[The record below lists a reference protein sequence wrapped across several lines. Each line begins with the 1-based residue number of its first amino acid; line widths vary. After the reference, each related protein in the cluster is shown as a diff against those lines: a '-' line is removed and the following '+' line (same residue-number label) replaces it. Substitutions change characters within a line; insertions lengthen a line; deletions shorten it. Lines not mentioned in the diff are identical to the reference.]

1 MLQMFRGLRGRL
13 FLLFGLVLVGAVF
26 HIVLSLRS
34 DWTDLQT
41 ARRNATVV
49 RTIRAVGGL
58 VASLQRERG
67 LSAGF
72 IASKGARFGDA
83 LASQRQST
91 DAALGSLRE
100 LEQAQGAALP
110 RGLAANLAAALQ
122 GLDTLPGVRQG
133 VSGLQLSSA
142 GAIARYGRAIAGL
155 IQVVDAAPRTAGDTA
170 TTLSL
175 SAYADLADA
184 GEQAGQERGLLNG
197 VLAARAPLDLP
208 TLRHVIGSAAKE
220 QAYLGHFRALADT
233 DALGALQAID
243 SRQVDTM
250 VASVLDKASTGD
262 YGLDAQTW
270 FDAATARID
279 ALGRLQGSLMA
290 ALAARAEHQ
299 QSLQR
304 MGVGLETGL
313 ALAVLALAAAF
324 ARALARLLG
333 HLGADPEELAG
344 IANAVAEGNF
354 TVPIRCAETDHH
366 SVLASLRDMVRKLE
380 GVLGSIQST
389 ADQLSTAAGEVSAA
403 SMTLSQG
410 ASEQAASVEEIS
422 ATLEEAQASVRQS
435 ADAARQTART
445 AHEVADQAREG
456 GEAVQMTVEDMQ
468 AIAERISII
477 DDIAY
482 QTNMLALNAAI
493 EAARAGEQ
501 GKGFAVVAAEV
512 RKLAERSQASAAQIG
527 ELAGRSVG
535 HAERAGE
542 LLKDMVPAIV
552 RTAAQVE
559 EISAASDEQATG
571 IVQISQAVS
580 QINIATQQGASASE
594 QLAATAETMNAQ
606 AQELQRDVAQF
617 RLARGDAGAKAGRAT
632 GEAADPG
639 ATGPQR
645 SARKP
650 GRDASAPRAPS
661 REGTGALPVLT
672 RDAFVR
678 F

>member
-13 FLLFGLVLVGAVF
+13 FLLFGLVLAGAAF

-34 DWTDLQT
+34 DWADLQT

-49 RTIRAVGGL
+49 RTIGAVGRL

-91 DAALGSLRE
+91 DTALESLRA
-100 LEQAQGAALP
+100 LEQAQGLSLP
-110 RGLAANLAAALQ
+110 RGLGSNLVAGLQ
-122 GLDTLPGVRQG
+122 GLEALSATRQG
-133 VSGLQLSSA
+133 VSALQLSSA
-142 GAIARYGRAIAGL
+142 QAIARYGRAVAGL

-184 GEQAGQERGLLNG
+184 GEQAGQQRGLLNG
-197 VLAARAPLDLP
+197 VLAAHAPLDLP
-208 TLRHVIGSAAKE
+208 TLQHVIGSGAKE
-220 QAYLGHFRALADT
+220 QAYLDHFRALAHA
-233 DALGALQAID
+233 DAVSALQAID

-262 YGLDAQTW
+262 FGLDAQAW

-279 ALGRLQGSLMA
+279 AMGRLQASLMS
-290 ALAARAEHQ
+290 ALAARVEHQ
-299 QSLQR
+299 QSVQR
-304 MGVGLETGL
+304 MAVGLEAAL
-313 ALAVLALAAAF
+313 ALAVLAVAAAF
-324 ARALARLLG
+324 ARALAGLLG

-344 IANAVAEGNF
+344 IANAVAEGDF

-389 ADQLSTAAGEVSAA
+389 ADQLTHAAGEVSAA

-422 ATLEEAQASVRQS
+422 ATLEQAQASVRQS

-456 GEAVQMTVEDMQ
+456 GEAVQMTVADMQ

-512 RKLAERSQASAAQIG
+512 RKLAERAQASAAQIG

-535 HAERAGE
+535 HAVRAGE
-542 LLKDMVPAIV
+542 LLEDMVPAII
-552 RTAAQVE
+552 RTAGQVE

-571 IVQISQAVS
+571 IVKIRQAVA
-580 QINIATQQGASASE
+580 QINVATQQGASASE
-594 QLAATAETMNAQ
+594 QLAATSETMNTQ

-617 RLARGDAGAKAGRAT
+617 RLARGSSR
-632 GEAADPG
+632 
-639 ATGPQR
+639 
-645 SARKP
+645 
-650 GRDASAPRAPS
+650 PRAEARAPA
-661 REGTGALPVLT
+661 RAEPAALPALA

>member
-34 DWTDLQT
+34 DWADLRT

-49 RTIRAVGGL
+49 RTIGAVGDL

-72 IASKGARFGDA
+72 IASKGSRFGDA
-83 LASQRQST
+83 LSSQRQST
-91 DAALGSLRE
+91 DTTLGTLRE
-100 LEQAQGAALP
+100 LERAQRLALP
-110 RGLAANLAAALQ
+110 PGLASKLAASLRGL
-122 GLDTLPGVRQG
+122 DSLPGTRQG
-133 VSGLQLSSA
+133 VSALQLSSA
-142 GAIARYGRAIAGL
+142 QVIARYGRAIAGL
-155 IQVVDAAPRTAGDTA
+155 IQVVDFAPRTAGDTA
-170 TTLSL
+170 TTLAL

-197 VLAARAPLDLP
+197 VLAADAPLDLP
-208 TLRHVIGSAAKE
+208 SLQHVIGSAAKE
-220 QAYLGHFRALADT
+220 QAYLGQFRALADA
-233 DALGALQAID
+233 DAVSALQAID
-243 SRQVDTM
+243 SQQVDTM
-250 VASVLDKASTGD
+250 VGSVLDKASTGG

-279 ALGRLQGSLMA
+279 AMGRLQRSMMA
-290 ALAARAEHQ
+290 ALAARVEHE
-299 QSLQR
+299 QSVQR
-304 MGVGLETGL
+304 MGVALETAL

-324 ARALARLLG
+324 ARALAGLLR
-333 HLGADPEELAG
+333 HLGADPKELAG
-344 IANAVAEGNF
+344 IANAVAEGDF
-354 TVPIRCAETDHH
+354 TVPIRCAQTDHH
-366 SVLASLRDMVRKLE
+366 SVLACLRDMVRKLE

-422 ATLEEAQASVRQS
+422 ATLEQAQASVRQS
-435 ADAARQTART
+435 ADGARQTART
-445 AHEVADQAREG
+445 AHEVAGQAREG
-456 GEAVQMTVEDMQ
+456 GEAVQKTVDDMQ

-512 RKLAERSQASAAQIG
+512 RKLAERAQASAAQIG

-535 HAERAGE
+535 HAVRAGE
-542 LLKDMVPAIV
+542 LLKDMVPAII
-552 RTAAQVE
+552 RTAGQVE

-580 QINIATQQGASASE
+580 QINVATQQGASASE
-594 QLAATAETMNAQ
+594 QLAATAETMNSQ

-617 RLARGDAGAKAGRAT
+617 RLARGAAGDAAGADLAGR
-632 GEAADPG
+632 D
-639 ATGPQR
+639 R
-645 SARKP
+645 SGRQPARGDRGSRAQARAEP
-650 GRDASAPRAPS
+650 ASLP
-661 REGTGALPVLT
+661 ALA